1 MISIIVVMV
10 LRVYAMWNQS
20 KRILFVL
27 LFIYVPQVIVSFLLV
42 GIYYNSNTHLS
53 GMSWPK
59 FMSCCNLTLHLL
71 PSTSLVT
78 VIQITN
84 FSLCNA
90 TFINTPLLTN
100 MYISIPRFIL
110 GVTLLVLA
118 VIQALKQ
125 LVEMHK
131 ATKQWQ
137 LNQCIQQ
144 LVTDGVLFFLVY
156 VSLSCSS

>member
-1 MISIIVVMV
+1 
-10 LRVYAMWNQS
+10 
-20 KRILFVL
+20 
-27 LFIYVPQVIVSFLLV
+27 
-42 GIYYNSNTHLS
+42 
-53 GMSWPK
+53 
-59 FMSCCNLTLHLL
+59 MSCCNLTLHLL

-84 FSLCNA
+84 FSLCNV

-156 VSLSCSS
+156 VSPSCSS